1 MAINYKKTA
10 EEIIKIVD
18 RDNIISAA
26 FCATRLRLIVKT
38 RDSIKDS
45 DVQKIDGVKGVFFN
59 SGQYQIILGTGVVN
73 KVYDE
78 VINLGINGA
87 SKQNTEET
95 KKVGEKNNFR
105 KFIRIFADVFVPIM
119 PAMIATGLFLGL
131 KGALINDSFL
141 GLFNLKVSNIPVS
154 ITSSSME
161 LTSSRSLVSP
171 FCMHIL
177 VPCSSLS
184 TSNSI

>member
-59 SGQYQIILGTGVVN
+59 SDIQVDIFCKVV
-73 KVYDE
+73 
-78 VINLGINGA
+78 
-87 SKQNTEET
+87 
-95 KKVGEKNNFR
+95 
-105 KFIRIFADVFVPIM
+105 
-119 PAMIATGLFLGL
+119 
-131 KGALINDSFL
+131 
-141 GLFNLKVSNIPVS
+141 
-154 ITSSSME
+154 SS
-161 LTSSRSLVSP
+161 
-171 FCMHIL
+171 
-177 VPCSSLS
+177 
-184 TSNSI
+184 